1 MNDFVW
7 NSFGTLADVSKTDK
21 YVVIENSDGKSLKMS
36 IFTYKESAMAVFEK
50 ALGFQGQT
58 VQVRTSQNTNDW
70 SVEEW
75 FSEIEPC

>member
-7 NSFGTLADVSKTDK
+7 NSFGTLANVTKSDR

-36 IFTYKESAMAVFEK
+36 IAKYKESAISVFEK
-50 ALGFQGQT
+50 ALSFQGQT
-58 VQVRTSQNTNDW
+58 VQVRTSQNTSDW

-75 FSEIEPC
+75 FSEIQPC